1 MGGDRDLLPV
11 ARFPE
16 VTLANRRLDSLDLAL
31 VRSGLPWS
39 AEEQDVAVRVADFEA
54 AKAVVGIFEGHA
66 EGCSLIGEFGG
77 EGIWVWGIDEGIQA
91 QVSMTTGVRH
101 GRHVFFGLDEDL
113 RSVAADDGEKGIL
126 IRLLESGLKA
136 KLVAV
141 EGDGLIDVADDE
153 GR

>member
-16 VTLANRRLDSLDLAL
+16 VTLANRRLHSLDLAL
-31 VRSGLPWS
+31 LRRSLPWS
-39 AEEQDVAVRVADFEA
+39 AEEQDVAVGVANLEA
-54 AKAVVGIFEGHA
+54 AKAVVGIFEGRA
-66 EGCSLIGEFGG
+66 EGCSMIGEFGG

-91 QVSMTTGVRH
+91 QVAMTAGIRH
-101 GRHVFFGLDEDL
+101 RHYVFLGLDEDL
-113 RSVAADDGEKGIL
+113 CPVAADDCEKWIL
-126 IRLLESGLKA
+126 IRLLESGFKA